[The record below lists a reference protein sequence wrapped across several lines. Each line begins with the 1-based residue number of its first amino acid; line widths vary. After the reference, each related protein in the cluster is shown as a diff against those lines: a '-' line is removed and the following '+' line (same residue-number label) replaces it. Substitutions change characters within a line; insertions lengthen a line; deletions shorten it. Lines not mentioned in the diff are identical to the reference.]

1 MKINNMKS
9 QEVAAKLGLIV
20 STAGYSFYF
29 QNEVSNDELIT
40 LLQDES
46 TGVYSGNEA
55 DLFVFSDGSCI
66 NRQGDEYFVNDN
78 VDLLAQEYLESV
90 SYL

>member
-1 MKINNMKS
+1 MKEFIMIAH
-9 QEVAAKLGLIV
+9 EVAANLGLVV
-20 STAGYSFYF
+20 STAGYRFYF
-29 QNEVSNDELIT
+29 QNEVSNDDLIT
-40 LLQDES
+40 LLQDKS
-46 TGVYSGNEA
+46 TGVYSGDEA
-55 DLFVFSDGSCI
+55 ELFVFSDGSCI